1 MVNHSLNGLRK
12 SCRYRGVAVKPGLS
26 SWPDISQ
33 GAGWSSITLGIKLFG
48 GGGGRGGKGGEG
60 GAPTFEWIS
69 KPETELMV
77 IMNQG

>member
-1 MVNHSLNGLRK
+1 
-12 SCRYRGVAVKPGLS
+12 VAVKPRLS

-33 GAGWSSITLGIKLFG
+33 GAGWSSITLGIKLSG
-48 GGGGRGGKGGEG
+48 GGGGRGGER

-69 KPETELMV
+69 KPETELMI